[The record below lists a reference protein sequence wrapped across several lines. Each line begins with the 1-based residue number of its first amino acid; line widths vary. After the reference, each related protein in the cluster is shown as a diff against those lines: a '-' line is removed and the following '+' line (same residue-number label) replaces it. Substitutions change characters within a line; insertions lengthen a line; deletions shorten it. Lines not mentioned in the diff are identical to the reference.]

1 MRARAAAVLRIS
13 RCVFGVLLASHFA
26 IAAQRGRGEDLTGL
40 VEIQSGTLPII
51 ISAPHGGTLEVPDV
65 PPRKGEGLPKGA
77 SGFFAGRDTGVE
89 ELAHA
94 VSAAIEHRFH
104 MKPYAVV
111 ARSHRKFID
120 FNRPPNIA
128 YEDPDAKPVYDAY
141 HNALK
146 EFCADIH
153 RRFGEGL
160 LLDLHGQGSD
170 RSKVFRGTQ
179 NGRTVLLLKQRF
191 GDSAVTGST
200 SLLGLL
206 KSQGW
211 RVHPD
216 PLDGREQSG
225 FLGGYIVSSYGRPDE
240 GMDAIQLEFGM
251 DYRTAA
257 ALAATADTLT
267 EALVE
272 YSVDYLN
279 VLPADDESRK

>member
-1 MRARAAAVLRIS
+1 MRARAAHVSRIG
-13 RCVFGVLLASHFA
+13 RNTFVVLLAGLFA
-26 IAAQRGRGEDLTGL
+26 LAAHQGWGEDLAGL
-40 VEIQSGTLPII
+40 VEIQSGDLPVI

-65 PPRKGEGLPKGA
+65 PPRKGEGMPKGA
-77 SGFFAGRDTGVE
+77 RGFFAGRDTGAE
-89 ELAHA
+89 ELAHV

-104 MKPYAVV
+104 RKPYAVV

-146 EFCADIH
+146 EFCSQIH

-170 RSKVFRGTQ
+170 RRKVFRGTQ
-179 NGRTVLLLKQRF
+179 DGKTVSLLQQRF

-211 RVHPD
+211 SVHPD
-216 PLDGREQSG
+216 PLDGKEQSG
-225 FLGGYIVSSYGRPDE
+225 FRGGYIVSTYGKPDV

-257 ALAATADTLT
+257 ARAATADTLT

-279 VLPADDESRK
+279 VLPAEAESRK